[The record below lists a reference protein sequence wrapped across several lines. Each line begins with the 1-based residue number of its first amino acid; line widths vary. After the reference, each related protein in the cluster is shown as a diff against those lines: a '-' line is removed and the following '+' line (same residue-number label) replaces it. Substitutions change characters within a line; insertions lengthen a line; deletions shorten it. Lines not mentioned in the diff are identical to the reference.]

1 MTTIGT
7 SYNVAPNPNDS
18 AASIL
23 PIGSMLLWSASTAP
37 SGFLLCDGSA
47 VNRLSFAALFA
58 VIGTTWGVGD
68 GSTTFNVPNTAGRV
82 VRGVG
87 SGYAQATS
95 GGLDT
100 QTATGSQVIS
110 SANLPPHR
118 HQQAR
123 GGGINIISSGST
135 QVQGISDNT
144 GSDGQTQPNATYQEN
159 GTTLV
164 ANTAL
169 PLSVSGS
176 VVNPYVA
183 INYII
188 KSA

>member
-1 MTTIGT
+1 MFA
-7 SYNVAPNPNDS
+7 SYNVAPNPND
-18 AASIL
+18 AAGAAAIPVGSIT
-23 PIGSMLLWSASTAP
+23 LWATSTAP
-37 SGFLLCDGSA
+37 SGWLLCDGSA
-47 VNRLSFAALFA
+47 VSRTAYAHLFA
-58 VIGTTWGVGD
+58 ILGTTWGTGD

-82 VRGVG
+82 VRGVNG
-87 SGYAQATS
+87 TYTQAST

-118 HQQAR
+118 HQQVR

-135 QVQGISDNT
+135 QVQGTSDNV
-144 GSDGQTQPNATYQEN
+144 GSDGQTQPNATYAED

-176 VVNPYVA
+176 VINPYVA

>member
-1 MTTIGT
+1 MATFGT
-7 SYNVAPNPNDS
+7 SYNVAPNPDDNLGS
-18 AASIL
+18 LPVGSIL
-23 PIGSMLLWSASTAP
+23 MWSTSTPP

-47 VNRLSFAALFA
+47 VSRQVFAHLFA
-58 VIGTTWGVGD
+58 VVGTIWGVGD

-82 VRGVG
+82 VRGVNAT
-87 SGYAQATS
+87 YTQAST
-95 GGLDT
+95 GGADT

-118 HQQAR
+118 HTQVK
-123 GGGINIISSGST
+123 GGGINIISSGGTS
-135 QVQGISDNT
+135 VQGASDT
-144 GSDGQTQPNATYQEN
+144 VGSDGKTQAAATFAED

-176 VVNPYVA
+176 VVNTYIA
-183 INYII
+183 INHII
-188 KSA
+188 KV

>member
-1 MTTIGT
+1 M
-7 SYNVAPNPNDS
+7 SYAYNVAPNPNDS
-18 AASIL
+18 AGSAAL
-23 PIGSMLLWSASTAP
+23 PIGSISLWATALAP
-37 SGFLLCDGSA
+37 SGWLMCDGSA
-47 VNRLSFAALFA
+47 VSRTGFAHLFA
-58 VIGTTWGVGD
+58 VLGTTWGVGD

-82 VRGVG
+82 VRGVNG
-87 SGYAQATS
+87 TYALTS
-95 GGLDT
+95 TGGADA
-100 QTATGSQVIS
+100 QTASGSQVIS

-118 HQQAR
+118 HQQSR

-144 GSDGQTQPNATYQEN
+144 GSDGQTQAGMTYQEN

>member
-1 MTTIGT
+1 MATTGT
-7 SYNVAPNPNDS
+7 SYNVSPNPGDTT
-18 AASIL
+18 AGGL
-23 PIGSMLLWSASTAP
+23 PIGAVTMWATSTAP
-37 SGFLLCDGSA
+37 SGWLLCDGSA
-47 VNRLSFAALFA
+47 VSRTLYAALFS
-58 VIGTTWGVGD
+58 VIGTTWGLGN

-82 VRGVG
+82 VRGVNG
-87 SGYAQATS
+87 TYTQAST

-118 HQQAR
+118 HTQVK
-123 GGGINIISSGST
+123 GGSINIISSGGT
-135 QVQGISDNT
+135 AVQGASDNV
-144 GSDGQTQPNATYQEN
+144 GSDGQTQANATYAED

-176 VVNPYVA
+176 VVNPYLA
-183 INYII
+183 MNYII
-188 KSA
+188 KTA